1 MKLIN
6 NIVLG
11 FLLVC
16 TTACTSSENLSDDMM
31 LFEKLNELVLSKIK
45 SLEPKNPIQSFVM
58 KVPESK
64 NMVNELRAK
73 YELSE
78 IQVHKLNRNQIGVA
92 YKLGN
97 ENDKPYR
104 FLLFSSSIE
113 SKNEFESYEQFVEC
127 ALKENIKRKWSVVT
141 ISDCTD

>member
-16 TTACTSSENLSDDMM
+16 TTACTSSDNLSDDMM